1 MTRALR
7 IGFFGTPAYAVP
19 TLDALVDAGHE
30 VVTVVAQPDAPSGR
44 GHKLRPPPVVVRAR
58 ELGLETRQPRGIR
71 RGLFAQRFPQLVL
84 DVGVVVAYGRILPRP
99 ILDTP
104 ARGCINAHGSLLP
117 RWRGAA
123 PIERAILAGD
133 HRTGVCTM
141 QMDDGLDTGHVLL
154 QRETPIDPDETGVAL
169 RGRMA
174 VISAELVVETLAR
187 LDTLTPVPQP
197 DAGVTHADL
206 LTRDEASLD
215 WSRPGRALHDRVRA
229 FAPKPG
235 GRCRF
240 RDDRL
245 TIRATRVLEGPALDA
260 LPDRP
265 EGPPGTVWVSRKRL
279 VVATVDGA
287 LEVLE
292 AQLPGRKPLPGAVLA
307 NGARIQ
313 PGEVLS

>member
-1 MTRALR
+1 VR
-7 IGFFGTPAYAVP
+7 IAFFGTPAYAVP
-19 TLDALVDAGHE
+19 TLDALIEAGHE

-71 RGLFAQRFPQLVL
+71 RGLFAQRFPQLRV

-104 ARGCINAHGSLLP
+104 TRGCINAHGSLLP

-133 HRTGVCTM
+133 TVTGVCTM
-141 QMDDGLDTGHVLL
+141 QMDEGLDTGDVLL
-154 QRETPIDPDETGVAL
+154 RRETPIDPDETGVAL
-169 RGRMA
+169 RARLA

-187 LDTLTPVPQP
+187 LDDLTPVPQ
-197 DAGVTHADL
+197 DTEGVCHADL
-206 LTRDEASLD
+206 LTRDETVLD
-215 WSRPGRALHDRVRA
+215 WSQPGRALHDRVRA
-229 FAPKPG
+229 FVPKPG
-235 GRCRF
+235 GRARF

-245 TIRATRVLEGPALDA
+245 TIRRSRVLSSADVEALPPRPDGPA
-260 LPDRP
+260 
-265 EGPPGTVWVSRKRL
+265 GTIWVSRKRL
-279 VVATVDGA
+279 IVATSDGA

-292 AQLPGRKPLPGAVLA
+292 GQLPGRKPLPGAVLA
-307 NGARIQ
+307 NGARIE